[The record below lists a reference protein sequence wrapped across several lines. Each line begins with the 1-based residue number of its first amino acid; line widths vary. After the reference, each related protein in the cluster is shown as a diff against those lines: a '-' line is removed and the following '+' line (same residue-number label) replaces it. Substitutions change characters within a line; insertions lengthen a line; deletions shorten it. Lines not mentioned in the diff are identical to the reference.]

1 MLKKNLRRL
10 ALPVL
15 LACAIVAPCAIAQS
29 NDVTP
34 GTYILEGGS
43 YTISLDRDGDGLVV
57 HEPNKDSPY
66 TRQAD
71 GSYHFYNP
79 NTDTTY
85 GIRVIDARTIEAF
98 KPFDENNVA
107 SRLVLLG
114 GGDTAASSEPPA
126 DSERYEAMADRYM
139 TLSQTDTDNAQA
151 WTACG
156 AVAMKRS
163 IATVA
168 EGDAYAAQMAGMLK
182 QMMSEGAGTPCEDAI
197 PSSVW

>member
-1 MLKKNLRRL
+1 MNSRVFGALRRVALVVL
-10 ALPVL
+10 AL
-15 LACAIVAPCAIAQS
+15 VAVPAFAQS
-29 NDVTP
+29 ELTA

-43 YTISLDRDGDGLVV
+43 YTISVEMVDGALVV

-79 NTDTTY
+79 NTDATY

-98 KPFDENNVA
+98 KPGTSNPP
-107 SRLVLLG
+107 SRLVLMNSAVSTG
-114 GGDTAASSEPPA
+114 EDVSSEESSRWEELA
-126 DSERYEAMADRYM
+126 GQYLER
-139 TLSQTDTDNAQA
+139 SQTDPDNAQS

-163 IATVA
+163 VSTQA
-168 EGDAYAAQMAGMLK
+168 EADQYAAQMASML
-182 QMMSEGAGTPCEDAI
+182 QQLDAGSSPCPEVI
-197 PSSVW
+197 QF